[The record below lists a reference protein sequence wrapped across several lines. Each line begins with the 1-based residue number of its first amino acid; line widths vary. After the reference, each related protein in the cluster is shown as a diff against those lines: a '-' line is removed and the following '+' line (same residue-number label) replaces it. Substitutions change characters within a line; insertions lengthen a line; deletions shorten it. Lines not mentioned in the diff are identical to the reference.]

1 MSAVPQVTRTVQTAI
16 GTSGDL
22 QLSDIQGVFR
32 GRGLRVRDEGHSA
45 DTEIAFA
52 DDQSSPKDASL
63 DPKQSSA
70 AKPRAN
76 SRAEQ
81 RRNRQLLTGKLPDFE
96 EDLPA
101 FEAFLGT
108 LRRAQKDR
116 DYGNLKFRSGKLF
129 LDPSIQHGALEAAAA
144 ILDEEGGDPS
154 LTKEL
159 RQAAEELL
167 NERGQEIQA
176 GYNVS
181 TVAAER
187 TGGSPSDIR
196 DLRDFYREA
205 VFGYRTPLG
214 TYEFIID
221 HAPASIVSP
230 DRKEAASLSPQE
242 RKVEGSIDFLL
253 HCLSADLESGEPS
266 RDSVFLKAVNDG
278 IRNVG
283 FLTNS
288 QQVCRAFLEKYNKET
303 GGAVPVEP
311 VSLLRTT
318 LRNAENE
325 QAGPQDYLSITEQFN
340 VPHDSLRINFMTQLQ
355 GIVRSLPARVL
366 PTENHRQQALQAMQ
380 TCLDSLIEGEF
391 EEANHG

>member
-1 MSAVPQVTRTVQTAI
+1 MSIIPQVTRAVQSTVEAPQ
-16 GTSGDL
+16 DL

-45 DTEIAFA
+45 DTEIAFV
-52 DDQSSPKDASL
+52 DDQSTPNDSDL
-63 DPKQSSA
+63 DPKQNSG
-70 AKPRAN
+70 AKSRSN

-81 RRNRQLLTGKLPDFE
+81 RRSRQALTGKLPDFE
-96 EDLPA
+96 EELPA
-101 FEAFLGT
+101 FEGFLGT
-108 LRRAQKDR
+108 LRRAQRDR
-116 DYGNLKFRSGKLF
+116 DYSNLKFRSGKIF
-129 LDPSIQHGALEAAAA
+129 LDPSVQHGALEAAAA

-181 TVAAER
+181 SVAAER
-187 TGGSPSDIR
+187 TGGTPSEIR
-196 DLRDFYREA
+196 DLRDFYRQA

-214 TYEFIID
+214 TYEFLID
-221 HAPASIVSP
+221 HAPT
-230 DRKEAASLSPQE
+230 SLSINPQTETQPLTPQE
-242 RKVEGSIDFLL
+242 QKVGAAIDFLL

-266 RDSVFLKAVNDG
+266 RDTVFLKAVNDG

-283 FLTNS
+283 FLNQS
-288 QQVCRAFLEKYNKET
+288 QQACRTFLEKYNKET

-318 LRNAENE
+318 LQRAENE
-325 QAGPQDYLSITEQFN
+325 QASPQDYLAITDQFK

-355 GIVRSLPARVL
+355 GIVRSLPPRVL
-366 PTENHRQQALQAMQ
+366 PTENHRQQALQSMQ
-380 TCLDSLIEGEF
+380 LCLDSLIEGEF

>member
-1 MSAVPQVTRTVQTAI
+1 MSLIPQVTRAVPAPVE
-16 GTSGDL
+16 SPRNL

-45 DTEIAFA
+45 DAEILFA
-52 DDQSSPKDASL
+52 DDQSSPKDSAL
-63 DPKQSSA
+63 DPKQNSA

-81 RRNRQLLTGKLPDFE
+81 RRTRQALTGKLPDFE
-96 EDLPA
+96 EELPA

-116 DYGNLKFRSGKLF
+116 DYSNLKSRSGKLF
-129 LDPSIQHGALEAAAA
+129 LDPSVQHGALEAAAA

-159 RQAAEELL
+159 REAAEELL
-167 NERGQEIQA
+167 KERGEEIQA
-176 GYNVS
+176 GYNIS
-181 TVAAER
+181 AAAAER
-187 TGGSPSDIR
+187 TGGAPADIR
-196 DLRDFYREA
+196 DLRDFYRQA

-214 TYEFIID
+214 TYEFLID
-221 HAPASIVSP
+221 HAPRSISSAP
-230 DRKEAASLSPQE
+230 KADAAPLSPQE
-242 RKVEGSIDFLL
+242 KKVDAAIDFLL

-266 RDSVFLKAVNDG
+266 RDAVFLKAVNDG

-283 FLTNS
+283 FLTQS
-288 QQVCRAFLEKYNKET
+288 QQVCRSFLEKYNKET

-311 VSLLRTT
+311 VALLRTT
-318 LRNAENE
+318 LQRAENE
-325 QAGPQDYLSITEQFN
+325 QASPQDYLAITDQFR

-355 GIVRSLPARVL
+355 GIVRSLPQRVL
-366 PTENHRQQALQAMQ
+366 PTENHRQQALQSMQ
-380 TCLDSLIEGEF
+380 LCLDSLIEGEF
-391 EEANHG
+391 EEASNG